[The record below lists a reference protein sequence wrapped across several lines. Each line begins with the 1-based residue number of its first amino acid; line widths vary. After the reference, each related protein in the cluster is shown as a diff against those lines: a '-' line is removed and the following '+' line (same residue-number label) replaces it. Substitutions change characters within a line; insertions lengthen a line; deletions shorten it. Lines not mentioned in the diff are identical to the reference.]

1 MLNPNDAWLPRT
13 VRCGI
18 GEVIAKE
25 GPCLGL
31 VSPDDSR
38 LTHSGGASSEIW
50 RVGTEP
56 ALTQWAAELPLPL
69 HLGSVVSCHFGPP
82 GSKWLFHAVTLD
94 IDHGRRLRP
103 ADCGTLF
110 DALERSIRAAVEKM
124 PSVSRRVAMP
134 LLGTGVVGLPARV
147 IVSEIIELAK
157 RLRDIRV
164 QLVIASPDRSDEIQ
178 TLIDE
183 AAFDGLTGE
192 STPSP
197 VEPHEEQ
204 EKPVPTPD
212 ASGSPQG
219 ATGTAHTHCSKHVD
233 KLAVLLTKRPPAVQ
247 QGLAQSLRES
257 GYRGELH
264 LQLREYCTREDPVE
278 ILTNLG
284 LLELKSI
291 LASRSLPPAPPSEP
305 IDAIARR
312 ILQDLGFFLP
322 QPIRGLEFTRAELL
336 KLQSQLP
343 SIQTAQ
349 ISAVVLAGS
358 SHLER
363 AIGDFLRFL
372 CLHCFSHG
380 PEVHFQ
386 PKLGKV
392 GDDAFKKA
400 TLGTRL
406 ECLKSLA
413 AELAATIGANGKTK
427 WHMQVLG
434 GAELPARLIVP
445 DLDELPQI
453 RNLFAHG
460 GAPST
465 PKAQHEL
472 AARFFSTAIR
482 LVEHWGAPGQRVYP
496 RIIRIERITIDV
508 WNRRIIEGVSSDQ
521 IHEYIITP
529 INAIPGSTYFMHPLT
544 NPLRVNPILIEFEE
558 G

>member
-1 MLNPNDAWLPRT
+1 M
-13 VRCGI
+13 
-18 GEVIAKE
+18 
-25 GPCLGL
+25 GL

-38 LTHSGGASSEIW
+38 LSHSGGASKAIW
-50 RVGTEP
+50 RVGIEP
-56 ALTQWAAELPLPL
+56 ALTEWAESLPLPL
-69 HLGSVVSCHFGPP
+69 PLGSVVSCNFGPP
-82 GSKWLFHAVTLD
+82 GSNWLFHAVTLD

-103 ADCGTLF
+103 ADCGSLF
-110 DALERSIRAAVEKM
+110 NALESSIRAAVTKM
-124 PSVSRRVAMP
+124 PLVSRRVAMP
-134 LLGTGVVGLPARV
+134 LLGTGVVGLPDRV
-147 IVSEIIELAK
+147 IVNEIIDLAL

-164 QLVIASPDRSDEIQ
+164 QLIIASPDRSEEIRS
-178 TLIDE
+178 LIDE
-183 AAFDGLTGE
+183 AAFDVIVGE
-192 STPSP
+192 TTLSP
-197 VEPHEEQ
+197 VQAHPEEATSFQ
-204 EKPVPTPD
+204 IPGITG
-212 ASGSPQG
+212 GSQG
-219 ATGTAHTHCSKHVD
+219 AIGTAHAHSGKHVD
-233 KLAVLLTKRPPAVQ
+233 KLAVLLTNRPPQVLI
-247 QGLAQSLRES
+247 GIAQSLRES
-257 GYRGELH
+257 GYRGKLL
-264 LQLREYCTREDPVE
+264 LQLLEYCTREDPVE

-291 LASRSLPPAPPSEP
+291 LTARSLPPAPPSEP
-305 IDAIARR
+305 IDSIARR

-343 SIQTAQ
+343 SVQPAQ

-363 AIGDFLRFL
+363 TIGDFLRFL
-372 CLHCFSHG
+372 CLHCFGHG

-386 PKLGKV
+386 AKLGKV

-427 WHMQVLG
+427 WHVQVLG

-445 DLDELPQI
+445 DLDDLPQI

-465 PKAQHEL
+465 PKAQREL
-472 AARFFSTAIR
+472 GARFFSTAIR
-482 LVEHWGAPGQRVYP
+482 LVEHWATPERRIYP

-508 WNRRIIEGVSSDQ
+508 WNRRIIEGISSDQ
-521 IHEYIITP
+521 IHEYIVTP
-529 INAIPGSTYFMHPLT
+529 LDAIPGSTYFMHPLT

-558 G
+558 S